1 MKSIKKAT
9 LILFILFSCVGCDQT
24 TKIVARHN
32 LSETRVVTFLHDT
45 IRLQYIENQGAF
57 LGVGSTIPSGIR
69 FILLVF
75 FVGVFLLSMLIYL
88 FMQNHFRKNQII
100 SLSFVVGGGFGNLID
115 RILNQGRVVDFM
127 NIGIGSL
134 RTGIFNVAD
143 VAITLGVIWYFIVSL
158 KKQKNE
164 FPFA

>member
-9 LILFILFSCVGCDQT
+9 LILFILFSCAGCDQT
-24 TKIVARHN
+24 TKIIARHN

-45 IRLQYIENQGAF
+45 IRLQFIENQGAF

-69 FILLVF
+69 SILLVF

-143 VAITLGVIWYFIVSL
+143 VAITLGIIWYFIVSL
-158 KKQKNE
+158 KKQNNE
-164 FPFA
+164 FPSA

>member
-1 MKSIKKAT
+1 MKSIKKVT
-9 LILFILFSCVGCDQT
+9 LILFILFSCAGCDQT

-57 LGVGSTIPSGIR
+57 LGVGSTIPTRIR
-69 FILLVF
+69 SILLVF
-75 FVGVFLLSMLIYL
+75 FVGVFLFSMLIFL
-88 FMQNHFRKNQII
+88 LMQNHFKKNQII
-100 SLSFVVGGGFGNLID
+100 SLSLVLGGGFGNLID

-143 VAITLGVIWYFIVSL
+143 VAITFGIIWYFIISL
-158 KKQKNE
+158 KNQKNE